1 MGTHIRLNLKVGD
14 HKVTAVFETGTAER
28 KFNVSDKPKTGDE
41 SMALWTG
48 LLILSS
54 VGAGAIFLTLR
65 RKTSAR

>member
-1 MGTHIRLNLKVGD
+1 MGD

-48 LLILSS
+48 LLLFSALGS
-54 VGAGAIFLTLR
+54 TAAIVTLR
-65 RKTSAR
+65 KKYSAE